1 MTAPQRR
8 KLLAGFASMTLAASL
23 LAVQVAPAWADEAP
37 VEIAGETEPAPEP
50 VDVAEPPRASDEEP
64 EQVTTVDPTIKSPSD
79 LVPPPEPVAVTAAQ
93 VPLAA
98 AAVIPE
104 IELVGI
110 AAAPVSDGALIAWVG
125 SPEPPTKTT
134 LQLALN
140 AASAGETVHLVPG
153 AYQFSL
159 LLTATKTVTI
169 EAASATQLF
178 GRITFGGGALT
189 TTNVVLSPAAA
200 STSVLTVT
208 TPSGASLSGIQIA
221 NPDGFAGATQIGINL
236 GSATGVTVT
245 SPTISGMTTG
255 ISAAAANTG
264 AGLTI
269 TGATIAFRAKGIVL
283 GGTSA
288 PTVTGSTLTGPTGSG
303 TMGIDYGTSSSAILT
318 NNAISGV
325 LAGISSAAT
334 ASTAAGPQI
343 SGGTIEATG
352 NAINLTATTGAR
364 VTGIAL
370 TCLVPTNSASAIGV
384 NINNA
389 SDVIVL
395 NTTTTGFATGVAVT
409 NASAP
414 TGIQV
419 TGGDFAAVTNAI
431 TLGSAVSPVVTG
443 ATVRGQERAGTLGT
457 TGVNVFN
464 ATGALIQD
472 LTSVGPRKGI
482 SVAVGNT
489 STGLRIIRGTFAVP
503 DVGSSVGIELGGT
516 VGALVRSP
524 TITGANRITSRIGI
538 TTARAEGATI
548 TGAVISTVAQGISGT
563 WVREGGTVLTG
574 HTITGARITNVG
586 IGIYTANT
594 DGTTVDDAIIDAY
607 GEGAAGH
614 EDANFTLTNS
624 QVTGHP
630 GAGSASSGTNCVRF
644 YYTRGITVTNVV
656 TTGGATGLY
665 LDMSYDAVATNLDIS
680 GATWYGTYAESIT
693 GYELRNSRLHDN
705 AGIANLTIN
714 PSSLDS
720 LDLRQVS
727 SGIVFADNVFTNNL
741 AGVYLPLGVQDF
753 AFQRNTVSGTHTF
766 VILAVPAHGVVVS
779 DNRIDYTHDAA
790 LLAEAVVRSE
800 LPGLGDPLP
809 PPLLEET
816 PPPDLEP
823 AALGD
828 PVPFFAEPLA
838 APLAIASPIPPPTPA
853 AGIWVAPTWFNLD
866 TQSASSDEIAVLD
879 NVFTGDGPFIGV
891 GSVNP
896 VGPATTDAPPNP
908 SAMRTLRDTIE
919 VSRNVFPKDSTAIVT
934 VADAETGDDADTS
947 NAMING
953 NAAVDARG
961 NNDWGSPCYA
971 RAPTDGY
978 DGGGAFIHEV
988 LDTQVLYPQGCATV
1002 DPAAG
1007 VAATGVSLRALP
1019 WAFLATGVGAVLLV
1033 ITLLRRRGSAPRV
1046 R

>member
-1 MTAPQRR
+1 M
-8 KLLAGFASMTLAASL
+8 
-23 LAVQVAPAWADEAP
+23 
-37 VEIAGETEPAPEP
+37 
-50 VDVAEPPRASDEEP
+50 
-64 EQVTTVDPTIKSPSD
+64 
-79 LVPPPEPVAVTAAQ
+79 
-93 VPLAA
+93 AA
-98 AAVIPE
+98 AAVPE
-104 IELVGI
+104 SELVGI

-125 SPEPPTKTT
+125 SPEPATKVT
-134 LQLALN
+134 LQQALT
-140 AASAGETVHLVPG
+140 AAPAGETVHLVPG
-153 AYQFSL
+153 AYQFST
-159 LLTATKTVTI
+159 LLTAAKTVII

-178 GRITFGGGALT
+178 GRMTFGGGALT
-189 TTNVVLSPAAA
+189 MTNVVLSPAAA
-200 STSVLTVT
+200 STALLTVT
-208 TPSGASLSGIQIA
+208 TPSGATLSGIQIA
-221 NPDGFAGATQIGINL
+221 NPDGFL
-236 GSATGVTVT
+236 GSAQVGISLGTAAGVTIT

-255 ISAAAANTG
+255 ISATAANTG

-288 PTVTGSTLTGPTGSG
+288 PSVTNSTLTGPTGSG
-303 TMGIDYGTSSSAILT
+303 TMGIDYGTSSSAALA
-318 NNAISGV
+318 NNTISGV
-325 LAGISSAAT
+325 LAGISTAAT

-343 SGGTIEATG
+343 SGGSIEATG
-352 NAINLTATTGAR
+352 NAINLAATTGAR
-364 VTGIAL
+364 ITGIGL
-370 TCLVPTNSASAIGV
+370 TCLVPTNSAAAIGV

-389 SDVIVL
+389 ADVIVL
-395 NTTTTGFATGVAVT
+395 NTTATGFATGVGVA

-414 TGIQV
+414 AGIRV

-431 TLGSAVSPVVTG
+431 TLGSALSPVVTG
-443 ATVRGQERAGTLGT
+443 VTVRGQERAGTLGT

-464 ATGALIQD
+464 ATGALIEN

-489 STGLRIIRGTFAVP
+489 STGLRILGGTFSVP
-503 DVGSSVGIELGGT
+503 NAGSSVGIELGGT
-516 VGALVRSP
+516 VGALVRAP
-524 TITGANRITSRIGI
+524 TITGESRIGSRIGI
-538 TTARAEGATI
+538 TTGRAEGATI
-548 TGAVISTVAQGISGT
+548 TGATISTVGQGISGT
-563 WVREGGTVLTG
+563 WVREGGTVLDG
-574 HTITGARITNVG
+574 HTITGARITDVG

-624 QVTGHP
+624 RVTGHP
-630 GAGSASSGTNCVRF
+630 GAGPASSGTNCVRF
-644 YYTRGITVTNVV
+644 YYTRGITVTNLV

-693 GYELRNSRLHDN
+693 GYELRDSRLHDN

-714 PSSLDS
+714 PSSIDT

-727 SGIVFADNVFTNNL
+727 SGIVFADNAFTDNL

-753 AFQRNTVSGTHTF
+753 AFQRNTVTGTHTF
-766 VILAVPAHGVVVS
+766 VILAVPAHDVLVS

-790 LLAEAVVRSE
+790 LLAEAIARSE
-800 LPGLGDPLP
+800 LPPLGDPLP
-809 PPLLEET
+809 PPLIEVT

-823 AALGD
+823 AAFGD
-828 PVPFFAEPLA
+828 PVPFLAEPLA
-838 APLAIASPIPPPTPA
+838 EPLAVASPIPPATPA
-853 AGIWVAPTWFNLD
+853 SGIWVAPTWYNLD
-866 TQSASSDEIAVLD
+866 TQSASSDDIAVLD

-934 VADAETGDDADTS
+934 VADAEVGDDADTS

-953 NAAVDARG
+953 DAAVDARG

-988 LDTQVLYPQGCATV
+988 LDTQVLYPQGCEPV
-1002 DPAAG
+1002 DPAVTPAG
-1007 VAATGVSLRALP
+1007 VAATGVSLGALP
-1019 WAFLATGVGAVLLV
+1019 WAFLATGVGAALLV
-1033 ITLLRRRGSAPRV
+1033 IALLRRRGSAPRV